1 MSSIFK
7 FNNSI
12 CNIFFVFVN
21 IDEKQRNFLCTNQL
35 LYEELSDMAIS
46 ESKKYTKKNQINKT
60 NK

>member
-12 CNIFFVFVN
+12 CNIFFVN

-46 ESKKYTKKNQINKT
+46 ESKKYTKKSNK
-60 NK
+60 